1 MKRRTVRNDP
11 IHSSERVRG
20 AVVVQNFAV
29 DMDKAVPAA
38 QATPPSS
45 TTEPRK

>member
-20 AVVVQNFAV
+20 AVVQSFAV

-45 TTEPRK
+45 TKEPRK